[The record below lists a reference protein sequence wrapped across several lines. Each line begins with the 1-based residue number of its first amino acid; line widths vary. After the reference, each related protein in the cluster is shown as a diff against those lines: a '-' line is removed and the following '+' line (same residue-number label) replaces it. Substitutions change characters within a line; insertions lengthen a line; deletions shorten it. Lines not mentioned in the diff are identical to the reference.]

1 VQSMRAIAPNLRRVY
16 ADPMD
21 RVAREAVMLGASLAG
36 IAFSN
41 SSVALIHGM
50 ARPIGAFF
58 HVPHGLSIAM
68 LMPAVIEFTAP
79 FGLELYAG
87 ASRAM
92 GLASEG
98 ESSQSAVTKLI
109 NEFIQFNVDLE
120 VPTPKSYG
128 IDPGRWTSLLGTMAE
143 QSLASGS
150 PANNPRLASVE
161 EMQQLYK
168 QAWAGEETRQ
178 LYKKAG
184 A

>member
-1 VQSMRAIAPNLRRVY
+1 
-16 ADPMD
+16 
-21 RVAREAVMLGASLAG
+21 
-36 IAFSN
+36 
-41 SSVALIHGM
+41 
-50 ARPIGAFF
+50 
-58 HVPHGLSIAM
+58 
-68 LMPAVIEFTAP
+68 
-79 FGLELYAG
+79 
-87 ASRAM
+87 M